1 MGIPS
6 STLKLSI
13 RETITLNNNKYDSFI
28 TKEITNVNEYSK
40 RIITVPTT
48 SQDIIKVSGSI
59 GPGAYIT
66 EDVKYIRITNLD
78 SNNHVNLTFKN
89 SRTPSGLT
97 DEFALKLDEGH
108 SFIYPGL
115 TTGGVSA
122 SMVAADNATA
132 VSVGGA
138 DLLSMGSLTHV
149 AAQASGSAVDLEL
162 IIASS

>member
-1 MGIPS
+1 MAIPS

-28 TKEITNVNEYSK
+28 TKEITGINEISK
-40 RIITVPTT
+40 RIVNVPTA
-48 SQDIIKVSGSI
+48 SQDIIQVSGSI

-78 SNNHVNLTFKN
+78 ATNHVSLTFRN
-89 SRTPSGLT
+89 SRSSVGLE

-122 SMVAADNATA
+122 SMVAMDNAQ
-132 VSVGGA
+132 VIG
-138 DLLSMGSLTHV
+138 DLNVMGSLTKII
-149 AAQASGSAVDLEL
+149 AQASGSSIDLEL
-162 IIASS
+162 VIASS

>member
-1 MGIPS
+1 MAIPT

-28 TKEITNVNEYSK
+28 TKEIPSINEYSK

-48 SQDIIKVSGSI
+48 NQDIIKVSGSI

-78 SNNHVNLTFKN
+78 ANNHVNLTFKN
-89 SRTPSGLT
+89 SRTPAGLN
-97 DEFALKLDEGH
+97 DEFAMKLDEGQT
-108 SFIYPGL
+108 FIFPGL

-122 SMVAADNATA
+122 SMAAVDNATIIDTTGDIEA
-132 VSVGGA
+132 
-138 DLLSMGSLTHV
+138 MGSLTNV
-149 AAQASGSAVDLEL
+149 TAQASGSAVDLEL